1 MSWDSWVAMLTDL
14 SPDVDIRTLDSVIE
28 EYMLFAIRVC
38 NGDISKAARALD
50 IGRATLYRRLKK
62 FPLDKYPEARRSRG

>member
-1 MSWDSWVAMLTDL
+1 MLTDL

-38 NGDISKAARALD
+38 NGNVAEAARALD
-50 IGRATLYRRLKK
+50 IGRSTLYRRMKT
-62 FPLDKYPEARRSRG
+62 FPLDKFLAARRKSE